1 MNFYVLI
8 TQLQQLWIDIQSPP
22 PPTESLQS
30 SQNFG
35 HSVGLPRDL
44 WAPGKQR
51 LRLVHVGA
59 QLHLGLAHFKGHQ
72 GGWTESVRG
81 GKATIVFWA
90 PTLVREP
97 PHASCPYEHRDIVL
111 ILRTRKWTHREVGY
125 LTQSHTALSGRSRL
139 GTYICLAPRHIVVLV
154 NPCPEKTRSN
164 FCFWKASSRPGG
176 FPGSSAVKNLPVR
189 QEMQETQVQSLSQED
204 PLEEGKATLSS
215 ILAWRISWTEEPG
228 RLQSMRS

>member
-90 PTLVREP
+90 PTLVREV
-97 PHASCPYEHRDIVL
+97 PHASCPYEHRDIIL
-111 ILRTRKWTHREVGY
+111 ILRTRKWTHRLWHTR
-125 LTQSHTALSGRSRL
+125 LTEQQSEQKGKSYRRTQ
-139 GTYICLAPRHIVVLV
+139 
-154 NPCPEKTRSN
+154 
-164 FCFWKASSRPGG
+164 RPGCISVSYWMKLYRNDYG
-176 FPGSSAVKNLPVR
+176 CCVSMYKRF
-189 QEMQETQVQSLSQED
+189 
-204 PLEEGKATLSS
+204 
-215 ILAWRISWTEEPG
+215 ILRHNY
-228 RLQSMRS
+228 SMALAMR